1 MWTPLRKAPRM
12 ENRLWEELR
21 VWGRSHS
28 LARSQTYS
36 AELGDGSPPSRPQSY
51 SDPRRAQGS
60 HWTQHQEYPQVTY
73 GLEGWSP
80 GLRSLLAAGTPS
92 RCSLL
97 VRGRMPRHLAT
108 PCQDRAF
115 GQAHPRSVLRPGCWA
130 EDKDPT
136 SFQIRLQTKKRVME
150 FTHLRV
156 SHLCENR
163 ALPGLF
169 PPSGRPD
176 RSRQKSQA
184 SSLWIPRP
192 SKHTP
197 ESSYRHL
204 LHTLYT
210 RDHGKFRRLADEQGS
225 LDACPPKGRGPA
237 GRRVLTAHKC
247 VHPYEPR
254 YAL

>member
-21 VWGRSHS
+21 VWGHSHS

-36 AELGDGSPPSRPQSY
+36 AELGDGSHPSRPQSY
-51 SDPRRAQGS
+51 SDPPAC
-60 HWTQHQEYPQVTY
+60 
-73 GLEGWSP
+73 P
-80 GLRSLLAAGTPS
+80 GLSLDTAPGVSSSDLQTGRMESGTPS

-237 GRRVLTAHKC
+237 GRHVLRAHKC